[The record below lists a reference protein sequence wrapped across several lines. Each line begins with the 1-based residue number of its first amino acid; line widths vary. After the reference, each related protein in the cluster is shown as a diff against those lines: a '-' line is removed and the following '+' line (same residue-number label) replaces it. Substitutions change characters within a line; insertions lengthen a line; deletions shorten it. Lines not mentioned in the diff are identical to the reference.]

1 VLERNNARIILMPMR
16 VVQNELPRTIRR
28 TVADAIAELLPDDD
42 KDWSL
47 SMASDAKNNAW
58 DVELRGPQFHWMR
71 RFSGRDRDSNVVAE
85 AIHAALHASGKSRP
99 DNSLP
104 PEIQD
109 ALSTLASQGIAFTSE
124 THGSD
129 ERTYIV
135 DRVKLKESEI
145 LYLHNQHALTTDG
158 IRRYLLT
165 RG

>member
-1 VLERNNARIILMPMR
+1 MPMR

-28 TVADAIAELLPDDD
+28 TVADAIAELLPDDEE
-42 KDWSL
+42 DWSL
-47 SMASDAKNNAW
+47 SMTSDAKNNAW

-85 AIHAALHASGKSRP
+85 AAQAALHASGKGRA
-99 DNSLP
+99 DNSLS

-109 ALSTLASQGIAFTSE
+109 ALSTLATHGIAFTSE
-124 THGSD
+124 TQGS

-145 LYLHNQHALTTDG
+145 LHLHHQRALTTDG